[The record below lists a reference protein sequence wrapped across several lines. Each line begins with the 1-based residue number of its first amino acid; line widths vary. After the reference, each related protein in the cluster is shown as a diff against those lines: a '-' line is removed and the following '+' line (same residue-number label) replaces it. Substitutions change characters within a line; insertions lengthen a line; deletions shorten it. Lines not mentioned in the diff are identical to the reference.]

1 MGSEVWMHQSF
12 KKGDVIIRQGSYE
25 TSAYIIESGKV
36 EVSIVVNDKKTVF
49 AIMGEKQIFGE
60 MGLMDDR
67 PRSATVTALDDTRV
81 SVIDRKSFNEQL
93 RKNPKILFP
102 LIKALFE
109 RLRTANQNIAVK
121 ECLGVQTLGSKQKE
135 PEKKGLVVMSGM
147 NKTATNAL
155 GNDTPRIE
163 SFPYKVGRRSAI
175 GEDDVFV
182 DNDLFLEDNTE
193 KPPFNIS
200 SNHFLID
207 LVNKKYVVVDR
218 GSSFGTIVNGTKIE
232 EPYVLDKKVN
242 YVVVGPHDSP
252 FIFSLEIE

>member
-1 MGSEVWMHQSF
+1 MHQSF
-12 KKGDVIIRQGSYE
+12 KAGDVIIRQGSYE

-36 EVSIVVNDKKTVF
+36 EISITVNDKKTVF

-67 PRSATVTALDDTRV
+67 PRSATVTALEDTRV

-93 RKNPKILFP
+93 KKNPKILFP
-102 LIKALFE
+102 LMKALFE
-109 RLRTANQNIAVK
+109 RLRSANQNIAVK
-121 ECLGVQTLGSKQKE
+121 ECLGAQTLGSKQNK

-147 NKTATNAL
+147 TKTAMNAL
-155 GNDTPRIE
+155 GNDMPRIE

-175 GEDDVFV
+175 GGDDVFV

-207 LVNKKYVVVDR
+207 LVNEKYVVLDR
-218 GSSFGTIVNGTKIE
+218 GSSFGTIVNGAKVE

-242 YVVVGPHDSP
+242 EVVVGPHDSQ
-252 FIFSLEIE
+252 FIFRLEIE